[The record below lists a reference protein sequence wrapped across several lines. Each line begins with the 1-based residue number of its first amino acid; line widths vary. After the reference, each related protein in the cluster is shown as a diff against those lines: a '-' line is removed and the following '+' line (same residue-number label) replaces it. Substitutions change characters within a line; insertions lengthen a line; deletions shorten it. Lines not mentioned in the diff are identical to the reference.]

1 MTDDEVIEAAA
12 EEGCELCWRPVG
24 GGGCASGSSAETTS
38 RIRRRRD
45 GVFT

>member
-24 GGGCASGSSAETTS
+24 GRLCVGFERGDDVAHPSSP
-38 RIRRRRD
+38 
-45 GVFT
+45 